1 MKQWIIDF
9 PMRPKDWF
17 DEMNFVLTEGDSN
30 PDLIMLVIDDCVNSR
45 LAKGLVLGSAGTLA
59 IGAAIQV
66 VIAIRKKRRS
76 KKTEEA

>member
-9 PMRPKDWF
+9 PMRPKDWL
-17 DEMNFVLTEGDSN
+17 DEMNFALTEGDSN
-30 PDLIMLVIDDCVNSR
+30 PDLIMPIIKDCVNSR

-76 KKTEEA
+76 KKAEEA